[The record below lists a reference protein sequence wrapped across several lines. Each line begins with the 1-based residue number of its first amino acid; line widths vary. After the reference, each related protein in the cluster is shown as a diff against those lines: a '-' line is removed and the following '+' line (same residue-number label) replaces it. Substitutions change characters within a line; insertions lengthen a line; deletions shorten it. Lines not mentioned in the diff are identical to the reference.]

1 MRALVVDDSRAMRT
15 IVGRLMRELGFE
27 VVEAG
32 NGHQALAALEAN
44 PDVAIAL
51 LDWNMPEMNGIE
63 LVQAIRAD
71 ARWSAVKLVM
81 ITTESEAPQYARAI
95 AAGAQQYVTKPFT
108 KDQVLAKLA
117 LLGVVAPSE
126 AA

>member
-32 NGHQALAALEAN
+32 NGHQALAVLEAH

-71 ARWSAVKLVM
+71 ARWAALKLVM
-81 ITTESEAPQYARAI
+81 ITTESEASQSARAM

-117 LLGVVAPSE
+117 LLGLAPSE